1 MSKAPQVSSSK
12 TVNLDL
18 DNEDEFEEFQEDN
31 WTPSKDNFELWDENW
46 DEMNTVDEDLEKFLN
61 LRKPNNYLYNIMKIF
76 Q

>member
-61 LRKPNNYLYNIMKIF
+61 LKETK
-76 Q
+76 